1 MSSLDKDSKSRA
13 VTNILIT
20 GGSQAWKLSAGF
32 VLTIFSTRNLA
43 PSDFG
48 VLAMSATAATFLGLL
63 KDVGVGQAII
73 QRTEIAKGQIDALF
87 WLSVLASAAS
97 ALVLALS
104 AHPVALFYDDTRL
117 QQLMIAIAG
126 LSFIAGL
133 ATVPAALL
141 ARESR
146 FKALAILDVAATTA
160 SVVAGIVAVIILRD
174 YWALYLST
182 LVLTLISTVGIWAY
196 SGYRPGYPHLD
207 SETRHMARFGL
218 HVSGFNLVNY
228 LSRNADNILIGKFR
242 GGDELG
248 LYDRAYKLL
257 LLPIVQLHNPIGQVI
272 VPLLSRLRF
281 DKERYLS
288 TYNDA
293 LSMVMLI
300 CQPGIVF
307 AILLSEPLFRVLLG
321 EHWVGAAPIF
331 SWLGVAG
338 LIQVATATAAWLFL
352 SEGRGQEYF
361 RLGVWTALIN
371 VTSFVAGLPWGA
383 LGIAAAYTL
392 VNCTVVLPLYAISI
406 GRHGPVTTRNLIKT
420 TVPHWIGCAVA
431 ATVTRISI
439 ISLLDGNSFAGLV
452 TLLALAYAS
461 YLLAMSFFAQKR
473 ALAKRV
479 LRNVFRKAK
488 TFSER

>member
-1 MSSLDKDSKSRA
+1 MDRDSKSRA

-20 GGSQAWKLSAGF
+20 GGSQAWKLTAGF

-48 VLAMSATAATFLGLL
+48 LLAMSATAATFLGLI
-63 KDVGVGQAII
+63 KDVGIGQAII

-97 ALVLALS
+97 ALVLALC
-104 AHPVALFYDDTRL
+104 AHPAALFYGDTRL

-133 ATVPAALL
+133 PTVPAALL

-146 FKALAILDVAATTA
+146 FKPLAILDVGATTA
-160 SVVAGIVAVIILRD
+160 SVAAGIVAVIILRD
-174 YWALYLST
+174 YWALYLSS
-182 LVLTLISTVGIWAY
+182 LVVTLISTVGIWAY

-218 HVSGFNLVNY
+218 HVSGFNLANY

-257 LLPIVQLHNPIGQVI
+257 LLPIIQLHNPIGQVI

-281 DKERYLS
+281 EKERYLS

-331 SWLGVAG
+331 SLAWRCGLDSGRDRDGSLAIPQSRPWQGVLQARRLDRPDQRDLIPHRSSLGRAWNRRGVYAG
-338 LIQVATATAAWLFL
+338 ELQH
-352 SEGRGQEYF
+352 R
-361 RLGVWTALIN
+361 
-371 VTSFVAGLPWGA
+371 
-383 LGIAAAYTL
+383 AAAL
-392 VNCTVVLPLYAISI
+392 RDIDRSSWPGDDNEPDQDDCPALDRLWRCG
-406 GRHGPVTTRNLIKT
+406 GRHKHCDHLIGWKLLRWAGYAAGACLCIISP
-420 TVPHWIGCAVA
+420 PHDLLRGE
-431 ATVTRISI
+431 TGTGETRIAQRFSK
-439 ISLLDGNSFAGLV
+439 GKGL
-452 TLLALAYAS
+452 
-461 YLLAMSFFAQKR
+461 
-473 ALAKRV
+473 
-479 LRNVFRKAK
+479 
-488 TFSER
+488 